1 MSLGPKMVITSAINN
16 KRPTRNKQD
25 FPLPRTRQP
34 KNEQEEEEGAKYL
47 KSNSHKIIGLA

>member
-16 KRPTRNKQD
+16 KRPTRNKKD
-25 FPLPRTRQP
+25 FLLPRTRQP
-34 KNEQEEEEGAKYL
+34 KNEQEEGAKYL

>member
-16 KRPTRNKQD
+16 KRPTRNKKD
-25 FPLPRTRQP
+25 FSLPRTRQP
-34 KNEQEEEEGAKYL
+34 KNEQEEEEAKYL